1 MKRKQKKSHLK
12 VIPGAGTNPQ
22 KNITAGLTR
31 QPLHLL
37 LLVLAFLLLAQILV
51 GWVWVSISRSA
62 IKTDLVSEGTYEK
75 RINSSGLITFQE
87 RVVLAPM
94 AGFVYYNVDTGERV
108 PVGKNI
114 ASISEFPIEGQA
126 SESLDEKQR
135 NTYFQQFKNWL
146 FDTEDSDLENYAH
159 LFPGREAVRLN
170 SPHAGIVCLTIDG
183 WEDYGPDSEFIYL
196 TEEEFEQRVKEFQ
209 VMHSGKRVSRNMPVL
224 RIIDNYSWYYSTLLP
239 EEYGKRITENYT
251 STLYFDF
258 EQDKPAKSQII
269 EVNQI
274 SGQNYEVTWRI
285 NRKVGDYYRQ
295 RWTEAEIVYNILE
308 GILLPKE
315 AFWEKEGT
323 EGAFIIDHGRVQ
335 FQEVDVVAEKEEHY
349 LVEGI
354 SPYDRVVLNPSR
366 VREGQRF
373 YQ

>member
-108 PVGKNI
+108 PVGNNI
-114 ASISEFPIEGQA
+114 ASISEFPMEGQA
-126 SESLDEKQR
+126 SESLDEEQR

-170 SPHAGIVCLTIDG
+170 SPHAGLVCLTIDG

-196 TEEEFEQRVKEFQ
+196 TEEEFEQQVKEYQ
-209 VMHSGKRVSRNMPVL
+209 VMYSGKRVSRNMPVL

-239 EEYGKRITENYT
+239 AEYGKKITEHYT

-258 EQDKPAKSQII
+258 KQDKPAKSQVV
-269 EVNQI
+269 EVKQT
-274 SGQNYEVTWRI
+274 SGQDYEVTWRI
-285 NRKVGDYYRQ
+285 NSKVGDYYRQ
-295 RWTEAEIVYNILE
+295 RWTGAEIVYNKLE

-323 EGAFIIDHGRVQ
+323 EGTFIIDHGRVQ